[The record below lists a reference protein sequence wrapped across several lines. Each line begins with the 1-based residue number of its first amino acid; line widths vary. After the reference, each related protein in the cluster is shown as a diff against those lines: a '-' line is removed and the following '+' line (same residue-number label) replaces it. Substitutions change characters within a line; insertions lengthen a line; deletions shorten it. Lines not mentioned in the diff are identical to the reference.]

1 MKKLLSTITAAVIML
16 TAFSIVP
23 SAGAASTN
31 AADYTYTITP
41 ILSPF
46 NEYFFVKTDNPDPFS
61 FRFADKSTIYADSD
75 YIAMP
80 GSSGSIT
87 LYADVNYEDTST
99 GRVNG
104 GYIFRSNSYNTDG
117 GEIVLQ
123 TKSGS
128 TWTDTSVK
136 YDLPAL
142 RDNVDYL
149 IDTYAVKSEFFDNMS
164 AVQSGFSDICLYSGS
179 NIRGQLYKKSDYWYV
194 QNAGHIDQ
202 SYYIISP
209 YGRSGSE
216 SLFATA
222 VYPYR
227 YDSLGFPSMMGQV
240 AKRLDSS
247 ATYAWNSG
255 AHYLVDVTY
264 NGTTKSY
271 GGQGSHEG
279 QGISKDKISQYF
291 SFGTNGTNVTL
302 SSTYDL
308 LVSYSNIKMDD
319 DIPREDSLTWKGIC
333 DVVGEGAW
341 ARMYGTDKYTYF
353 FTRNNGTSFSADE
366 WGVGYSIYWGGDL
379 GYLLDTWVDGRYIG
393 NWRYFVKGE
402 TFANHSTSKIYLRN
416 VTVPQIKYKRNYK
429 YDLDT
434 QSYTYSYT
442 IGEITEVQK
451 DVLYN
456 YNSDGDKWTAS
467 YNAFDSGC
475 ADYNVI
481 KQLVENKQL
490 DQKYLDMVTITRSQ
504 AENMDLDKNTN
515 TLPAQG
521 FSFDGKSAPGTPFT
535 NSTALRGDINNDGK
549 ITIDDATKLQRYIAR
564 IDSAAGDETFTA
576 RADVN
581 GDGNVNIVDV
591 TEIQRYLAG
600 CGNPHKIGEAV

>member
-1 MKKLLSTITAAVIML
+1 MSFFVYPDVLKYDIINTSKYRKGEAMKKLLSTITAAVIML

-46 NEYFFVKTDNPDPFS
+46 NEYFFVKTDNPNPFS

-149 IDTYAVKSEFFDNMS
+149 IDTY
-164 AVQSGFSDICLYSGS
+164 
-179 NIRGQLYKKSDYWYV
+179 
-194 QNAGHIDQ
+194 
-202 SYYIISP
+202 
-209 YGRSGSE
+209 
-216 SLFATA
+216 
-222 VYPYR
+222 
-227 YDSLGFPSMMGQV
+227 
-240 AKRLDSS
+240 
-247 ATYAWNSG
+247 
-255 AHYLVDVTY
+255 
-264 NGTTKSY
+264 
-271 GGQGSHEG
+271 
-279 QGISKDKISQYF
+279 
-291 SFGTNGTNVTL
+291 
-302 SSTYDL
+302 
-308 LVSYSNIKMDD
+308 
-319 DIPREDSLTWKGIC
+319 
-333 DVVGEGAW
+333 
-341 ARMYGTDKYTYF
+341 
-353 FTRNNGTSFSADE
+353 
-366 WGVGYSIYWGGDL
+366 
-379 GYLLDTWVDGRYIG
+379 
-393 NWRYFVKGE
+393 
-402 TFANHSTSKIYLRN
+402 
-416 VTVPQIKYKRNYK
+416 
-429 YDLDT
+429 
-434 QSYTYSYT
+434 
-442 IGEITEVQK
+442 
-451 DVLYN
+451 
-456 YNSDGDKWTAS
+456 
-467 YNAFDSGC
+467 